1 MRNLC
6 FLLTLV
12 ATLLLP
18 GRLIAAALPQDEKL
32 ITGQLDNGLR
42 YMIYPHA
49 HPKDQVNLWLQIHT
63 GSLQE
68 EDNERGVGNDSNL
81 LIVFYVQ
88 IMPDDLVMQL
98 HRF

>member
-42 YMIYPHA
+42 YM
-49 HPKDQVNLWLQIHT
+49 
-63 GSLQE
+63 GSPQNSE
-68 EDNERGVGNDSNL
+68 K
-81 LIVFYVQ
+81 IV
-88 IMPDDLVMQL
+88 
-98 HRF
+98 R

>member
-49 HPKDQVNLWLQIHT
+49 QPKRIGKFMAANSYWFIAGRRQ
-63 GSLQE
+63 
-68 EDNERGVGNDSNL
+68 
-81 LIVFYVQ
+81 
-88 IMPDDLVMQL
+88 
-98 HRF
+98 

>member
-32 ITGQLDNGLR
+32 ITETDGTKGFF
-42 YMIYPHA
+42 
-49 HPKDQVNLWLQIHT
+49 
-63 GSLQE
+63 
-68 EDNERGVGNDSNL
+68 RG
-81 LIVFYVQ
+81 
-88 IMPDDLVMQL
+88 IMSASA
-98 HRF
+98 

>member
-12 ATLLLP
+12 ATLLLLP
-18 GRLIAAALPQDEKL
+18 GRLIAAALPQDDKL
-32 ITGQLDNGLR
+32 ITGQLENGLR
-42 YMIYPHA
+42 YMIYPHS

-68 EDNERGVGNDSNL
+68 EDNERGVAHL
-81 LIVFYVQ
+81 LSI
-88 IMPDDLVMQL
+88 
-98 HRF
+98 

>member
-18 GRLIAAALPQDEKL
+18 GRLIAALPQDEKL

-49 HPKDQVNLWLQIHT
+49 HPKD
-63 GSLQE
+63 
-68 EDNERGVGNDSNL
+68 R
-81 LIVFYVQ
+81 
-88 IMPDDLVMQL
+88 
-98 HRF
+98 